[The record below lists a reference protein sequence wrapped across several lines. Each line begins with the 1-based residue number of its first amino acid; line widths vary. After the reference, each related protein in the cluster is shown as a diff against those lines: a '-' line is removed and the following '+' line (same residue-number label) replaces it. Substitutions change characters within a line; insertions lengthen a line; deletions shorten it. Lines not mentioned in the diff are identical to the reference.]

1 MMIVTPRWTILGS
14 CGRLEHACRCS
25 CRRVLQTAFVPA
37 SFGGF
42 LQVDSSS
49 CRSTEVTAGRQRVL
63 QVVNGS
69 WRRVPGG
76 KNSRAKLI
84 IKILYI
90 LFYLRCQWVM
100 AVVYI
105 IHWQHVSV
113 NEINNII
120 PVNIAFMH
128 QYYFPFLSPH
138 ILSNGLS
145 KWWFILRT
153 SPTRL
158 PLNGKS

>member
-1 MMIVTPRWTILGS
+1 MLKLSHIRVFFVSYYFFPMSDRQSCLSVATALFPFRLLPLHLSLSICCLPRWTI
-14 CGRLEHACRCS
+14 RTLEHACRCS

-63 QVVNGS
+63 QVVNS
-69 WRRVPGG
+69 SCRRVPGG

-90 LFYLRCQWVM
+90 LFYLRCQ
-100 AVVYI
+100 
-105 IHWQHVSV
+105 
-113 NEINNII
+113 
-120 PVNIAFMH
+120 
-128 QYYFPFLSPH
+128 
-138 ILSNGLS
+138 
-145 KWWFILRT
+145 
-153 SPTRL
+153 
-158 PLNGKS
+158 